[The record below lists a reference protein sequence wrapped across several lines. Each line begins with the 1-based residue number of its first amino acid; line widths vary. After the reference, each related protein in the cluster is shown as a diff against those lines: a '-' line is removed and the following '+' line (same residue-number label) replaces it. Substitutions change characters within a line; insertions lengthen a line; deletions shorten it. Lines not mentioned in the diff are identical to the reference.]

1 LGHQARTIAPGGR
14 SRTSSISTG
23 QQAPSASPYYYDMNA
38 TFMSLAE
45 AHGLSGAVRKSGPD
59 GIRSISDTIRPTA
72 HSAARGPQPPSLDSR
87 QADRPTGS
95 SAAPHL
101 ALAVIC
107 DRPSLDFSD
116 QNYRK

>member
-45 AHGLSGAVRKSGPD
+45 AHGLSGAVRSRDRMASGASLTP
-59 GIRSISDTIRPTA
+59 SDPQPTA
-72 HSAARGPQPPSLDSR
+72 RPAARSR
-87 QADRPTGS
+87 QAWTADRPTGS